1 MSGGAAIPMLDH
13 PGTPSGS
20 KFNKNLNA
28 SAQVIGPGTNEYHTK
43 FLTLTWGGV
52 DIRKAL
58 AAGKNYRIFLYCYFF
73 ENIQPITPFGK
84 APVLGRWKVLGRCLC
99 FGTLPVVETPES
111 VKGALDVT
119 EEGTVDG

>member
-84 APVLGRWKVLGRCLC
+84 ELPFWAAESSGPLLVFRNTSGRRN
-99 FGTLPVVETPES
+99 T
-111 VKGALDVT
+111 
-119 EEGTVDG
+119 